1 MNTLISLLA
10 LSLIAN
16 PGDKTEIR
24 GWLGIEVDNLSTAV
38 RNALNTDYGVM
49 VVYVSRESPA
59 EKGGLEVG
67 DVILDF
73 NGEKIFEREDLEYLI
88 RRNPDKKVVLT
99 VLRKSE
105 KKRLTMEVGSMEY
118 EDYWIKIPALRFPED
133 LERALRS
140 LKPKWDE
147 EMDNMKREMK
157 RLERQVDSL
166 RKELE
171 KKTKL

>member
-1 MNTLISLLA
+1 MNILISLLA
-10 LSLIAN
+10 LSLIAT

-88 RRNPDKKVVLT
+88 RRNPDKKVGLT

-118 EDYWIKIPALRFPED
+118 EDYWIKIPPLRLPED

-147 EMDNMKREMK
+147 EMDNMKRQIK
-157 RLERQVDSL
+157 RLEQQIDSL